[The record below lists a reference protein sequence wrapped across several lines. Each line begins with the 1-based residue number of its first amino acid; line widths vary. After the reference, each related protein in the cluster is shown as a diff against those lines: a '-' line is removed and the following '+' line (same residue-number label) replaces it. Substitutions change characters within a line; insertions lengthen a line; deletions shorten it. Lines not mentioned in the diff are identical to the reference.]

1 MAIRW
6 RQTGLFRRYA
16 IIFFL
21 TILLVAMGITILLLD
36 FSSDKF
42 VAYELD
48 QMETNMVSA
57 ANDLEKQYTILQDVA
72 HQIRSTYSYR
82 PRVLNGDVYREIE
95 LLEDFS
101 RYANYSPLIG
111 RYFLMYQNNPK
122 LYTSEE
128 KPPIFHTILQQRWA
142 LMRLLRRSCSRSLTP
157 LETSA
162 SCPSKTSFYF
172 CSPYALQML
181 HRMFRMRCSASSFRL
196 LN

>member
-1 MAIRW
+1 
-6 RQTGLFRRYA
+6 
-16 IIFFL
+16 
-21 TILLVAMGITILLLD
+21 
-36 FSSDKF
+36 
-42 VAYELD
+42 
-48 QMETNMVSA
+48 METTWFPA

-82 PRVLNGDVYREIE
+82 PGVLNGDVYREIE

-142 LMRLLRRSCSRSLTP
+142 LMRSHGRSCSRSLTP
-157 LETSA
+157 PETSA

-172 CSPYALQML
+172 CSHTLYKCHTGCSERGALLHISPAELMNRML
-181 HRMFRMRCSASSFRL
+181 SVAPKL
-196 LN
+196 PDQPA